1 MQDILRVGL
10 EDYLETHT
18 LPAYQQKF
26 VWDLL
31 RCRTEALG
39 GHVEVCPEGHAQRVW
54 YNSCRHRSCPQ
65 CAFSQT
71 QQWLEKKKQ
80 QLLACDHYHVIF
92 TLPEELRELWRW
104 NAEAMADLLFQT
116 VRDTLMTLLGDEAHL
131 GARPGILAAL
141 HTWGR
146 TLVFHPHLHCLVTG
160 GGLTAGGV
168 WKPVRNGFLLPL
180 AVVRLVYRGKFLHGL
195 EKLLRDERLGLPSDL
210 SLSGALQLL
219 RQASRNKWNVRIEE
233 RYEHGR
239 GVATYLARYLR
250 GGPIKSSRLI
260 SYDRHSVT
268 FRYGDH
274 REVDASGKPRMKRM
288 TLSMTE
294 FLGRL
299 LSHVPQPGQQVV
311 RAYGLYSRTGGEALQ
326 KCREQMGPPAPVRCR
341 PASEL
346 RWAEWGKADPRLCPV
361 CGSQMVHREV
371 LVRTGIPPPVL
382 AAVRYDS

>member
-1 MQDILRVGL
+1 MRVTVQDILRVGL
-10 EDYLETHT
+10 ADYLETHT

-39 GHVEVCPEGHAQRVW
+39 GHVEECPDGHTQRVW

-65 CAFSQT
+65 CAFLQT

-80 QLLACDHYHVIF
+80 QLLPCDHYHVIF

-131 GARPGILAAL
+131 GARPGLLAAL

-160 GGLTAGGV
+160 GGLTAEGA
-168 WKPVRNGFLLPL
+168 WKPVCNGFLLPL
-180 AVVRLVYRGKFLHGL
+180 AAVRLVYRGKFLHGL
-195 EKLLRDERLGLPSDL
+195 ETLVRGERLKLPPDL
-210 SLSGALQLL
+210 SMSGALQLL
-219 RQASRNKWNVRIEE
+219 RQASRKKWNVRIEE

-250 GGPIKSSRLI
+250 GGPIKSSRVI

-274 REVDASGKPRMKRM
+274 R
-288 TLSMTE
+288 
-294 FLGRL
+294 
-299 LSHVPQPGQQVV
+299 
-311 RAYGLYSRTGGEALQ
+311 
-326 KCREQMGPPAPVRCR
+326 
-341 PASEL
+341 
-346 RWAEWGKADPRLCPV
+346 
-361 CGSQMVHREV
+361 
-371 LVRTGIPPPVL
+371 
-382 AAVRYDS
+382 